1 MVRNQYAVEMARIR
15 EFDRTTVLR
24 KAIEVFW
31 THGFDSTN
39 LPELLEAMGL
49 SKSSL
54 YDTFGDKKKLFEEA
68 IDLYVKEIAFSKVEM
83 LVNASSVKAGFQAF
97 FAEQIRCCTDRKF
110 PGGCFLVNTAISLN
124 NVPPPLAKKIRK
136 SVDKMHALFLSQI
149 QKGQKAGEI
158 PHVKDASALASAIM
172 GTSMGMNV
180 MARVNIQDVRTLE
193 QMVETTMNSIFN

>member
-1 MVRNQYAVEMARIR
+1 MVRTR
-15 EFDRTTVLR
+15 EFDRTIVLR

-31 THGFDSTN
+31 ARGFDSTN

-54 YDTFGDKKKLFEEA
+54 YETFGDKNKLFEEA
-68 IDLYVKEIAFSKVEM
+68 IELYVKEIRYPQVEK
-83 LVNASSVKAGFQAF
+83 LLNASSVKVGFQAF
-97 FAEQIRCCTDRKF
+97 FAEQIRFCTEGKF

-124 NVPPPLAKKIRK
+124 NVPPALAKKIRK
-136 SVDKMHALFLSQI
+136 SVEQMHALFLSQI
-149 QKGQKAGEI
+149 EKGQNTGEI
-158 PHVKDASALASAIM
+158 PREKDASALASAII

-180 MARVNIQDVRTLE
+180 MSRVNKQDVRTLE